1 MGRES
6 PPLGIEELI
15 RRFHPLLY
23 RYAYRLSG
31 SRTDAED
38 LTQQT
43 YLIAHQSLHQLR
55 EESKAKSWLC
65 TILRHAYLRSDRRQI
80 ASLASEAGHDPI
92 QPMVDIACDEEA
104 VQAALQQLPEEYRS
118 PAILFYFQELS
129 YKEIAEALESPIGT
143 VMSRL
148 SRAKQHLK
156 RLLEPREPVA
166 ASGKSLNRVTRS
178 ATSTPRSPVFVD

>member
-1 MGRES
+1 MGREP

-15 RRFHPLLY
+15 RRFHALLY

-65 TILRHAYLRSDRRQI
+65 TILRHAYLRSDRRRF
-80 ASLASEAGHDPI
+80 LPLTLEAGLDPV
-92 QPMVDIACDEEA
+92 QPAVDIACDEEA

-118 PAILFYFQELS
+118 TAILFYFQELS
-129 YKEIAEALESPIGT
+129 YKEIAEALETPIGT

-156 RLLEPREPVA
+156 RLLEPREPA
-166 ASGKSLNRVTRS
+166 ATSGKSPSRVSRS
-178 ATSTPRSPVFVD
+178 ATATPHVPAFVD